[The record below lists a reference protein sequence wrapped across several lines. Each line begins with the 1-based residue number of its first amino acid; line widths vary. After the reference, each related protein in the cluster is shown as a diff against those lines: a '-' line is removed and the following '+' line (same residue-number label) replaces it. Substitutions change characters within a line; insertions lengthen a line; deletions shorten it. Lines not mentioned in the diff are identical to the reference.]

1 MEQIIKFKSNLS
13 PEELANINEA
23 TIIFLLDSAKDIICD
38 IRDTEEVEQK
48 YLNLQ
53 VRIALEL
60 YNKMGIEGQTGHS
73 ENGISRS
80 FSSADVSFEILD
92 RITPVAKTIK

>member
-1 MEQIIKFKSNLS
+1 MEQITKFKNNLS
-13 PEELANINEA
+13 PEELGNISDA
-23 TIIFLLDSAKDIICD
+23 TILFLLDNAKDIICD
-38 IRDTEEVEQK
+38 LRDTEEVEQK
-48 YLNLQ
+48 YRNLQ

-80 FSSADVSFEILD
+80 FSSADVSFDILE